1 LKKYEALST
10 AIAADSP
17 QTSDHHRP
25 FVTHLYQN
33 PDLSR
38 MLGVEESLLARS
50 HGFVVGL
57 LRARLL
63 CGFSC
68 ASHSLFGMR
77 HIRKL
82 RRRLDSVDKVA
93 LQCTGLFLA
102 LIRTEKEPSP
112 TLTFLRRQLVLI
124 GVNGCPRMI
133 EENEDRTARFCES
146 NLPRP

>member
-1 LKKYEALST
+1 
-10 AIAADSP
+10 
-17 QTSDHHRP
+17 
-25 FVTHLYQN
+25 
-33 PDLSR
+33 

-68 ASHSLFGMR
+68 ASHSLFGMH